1 MLDSTRIEDL
11 ARRLAAGIP
20 EALGRAGAI
29 WRATSRPS
37 CRARWGA
44 SI

>member
-20 EALGRAGAI
+20 EALGSAR
-29 WRATSRPS
+29 RDLESNFKTVLQ
-37 CRARWGA
+37 ARWGA